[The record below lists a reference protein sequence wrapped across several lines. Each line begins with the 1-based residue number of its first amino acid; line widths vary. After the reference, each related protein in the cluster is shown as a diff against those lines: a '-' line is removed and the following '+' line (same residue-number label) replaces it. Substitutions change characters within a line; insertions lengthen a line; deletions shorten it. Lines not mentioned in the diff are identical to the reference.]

1 MGIGPVEYGVIA
13 FPGNKFK
20 GEIAPALEELVKS
33 GTIRILDLAFV
44 LKDKDGNVTGFELED
59 AGSEVMK
66 AFEALTHAR
75 DGLINDN
82 DLKDIGAALDPN
94 SSAAV
99 LVWED
104 VWATKFADAVRK
116 RRRGRRGHAARPVR
130 AGPGSHRLQ
139 QGTRRRESLT
149 GSLTDKQRS
158 STTMMRRRRGP
169 GLVRMA
175 AGTAVIAGTAG
186 RSGTIRSRSTR
197 IRPRSSRP
205 SNRPSMTRAMRQRQR
220 SRRTPLRRLQRL
232 RGRT

>member
-66 AFEALTHAR
+66 AFESLTHAR

-104 VWATKFADAVRK
+104 LWATKFAEAVRNAGGVVVDMQ
-116 RRRGRRGHAARPVR
+116 RVPYELVQAAIDFNKEP
-130 AGPGSHRLQ
+130 AGA
-139 QGTRRRESLT
+139 
-149 GSLTDKQRS
+149 K
-158 STTMMRRRRGP
+158 
-169 GLVRMA
+169 A
-175 AGTAVIAGTAG
+175 
-186 RSGTIRSRSTR
+186 
-197 IRPRSSRP
+197 
-205 SNRPSMTRAMRQRQR
+205 
-220 SRRTPLRRLQRL
+220 
-232 RGRT
+232 

>member
-59 AGSEVMK
+59 AGSEVLK
-66 AFEALTHAR
+66 AFEALTHDR

-116 RRRGRRGHAARPVR
+116 RRRCRRGHAARPVR
-130 AGPGSHRLQ
+130 AGPGGHRIQ
-139 QGTRRRESLT
+139 QGT
-149 GSLTDKQRS
+149 G
-158 STTMMRRRRGP
+158 RRRR
-169 GLVRMA
+169 LK
-175 AGTAVIAGTAG
+175 
-186 RSGTIRSRSTR
+186 
-197 IRPRSSRP
+197 
-205 SNRPSMTRAMRQRQR
+205 
-220 SRRTPLRRLQRL
+220 RT
-232 RGRT
+232 

>member
-59 AGSEVMK
+59 AGSEVLK

-104 VWATKFADAVRK
+104 VWATKFAEAVRNAGGVVVDMQ
-116 RRRGRRGHAARPVR
+116 RVPYELVQAAIDFNKEP
-130 AGPGSHRLQ
+130 AGA
-139 QGTRRRESLT
+139 
-149 GSLTDKQRS
+149 K
-158 STTMMRRRRGP
+158 
-169 GLVRMA
+169 A
-175 AGTAVIAGTAG
+175 
-186 RSGTIRSRSTR
+186 
-197 IRPRSSRP
+197 
-205 SNRPSMTRAMRQRQR
+205 
-220 SRRTPLRRLQRL
+220 
-232 RGRT
+232 